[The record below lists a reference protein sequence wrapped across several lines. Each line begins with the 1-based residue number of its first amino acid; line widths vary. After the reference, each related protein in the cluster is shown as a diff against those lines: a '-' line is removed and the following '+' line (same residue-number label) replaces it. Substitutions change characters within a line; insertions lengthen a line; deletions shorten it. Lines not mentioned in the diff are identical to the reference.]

1 MNKMKV
7 IVIVMIST
15 LLVLLILIFGCYA
28 YIKSQK
34 PCGKILPVPI
44 PANLSIGPYYVNTD
58 QGRLYPGQ
66 KYEHRNEGPWVG
78 NLRLITVSR
87 KGAFFLIR
95 FPSPSSENIE
105 MCIGTIKTLPTN
117 P

>member
-1 MNKMKV
+1 MKV
-7 IVIVMIST
+7 FIIVMIST
-15 LLVLLILIFGCYA
+15 SLVLFLIFGCYA

-78 NLRLITVSR
+78 NLRLITVGR
-87 KGAFFLIR
+87 KEAFFLIR
-95 FPSPSSENIE
+95 FPSTSSENIE
-105 MCIGTIKTLPTN
+105 ICIGTIKTPPTN